1 MEKFDMKKIFV
12 VILLIVGLTNS
23 IAQNKEKE
31 SSPETSINIYT
42 KIELKSFIG
51 VSPVFGENKI
61 YTCEKPGIVTC
72 FDTTGNVV
80 WRHDLPS
87 EIVTGPLVTDGQI
100 AIGTANG
107 EIISLTAHTGE
118 QIQSLG
124 IDDTLTTDLVAM
136 QYEGDKELFLPKQ
149 SPSKTAILFGTSSGT
164 IYSLDLETLQEYWR
178 NNDSHG
184 KIIHP
189 PLVIQNKVLFAG
201 SDGYLYSI
209 DARNG
214 LLNWRWKETETTD
227 FSDAKIVCDGEKVFA
242 VTKDSQ
248 LYCLDLL
255 LGKLIWKSEKNK
267 ILSSTTLSNDKKNLF
282 AKTDDKRFL
291 VFSVDR
297 GIITRQLKRG
307 DPFDSLRTQTISYKD
322 KIYFTNNGSIFALD
336 KKFKE
341 EKIFDSGETGITTFL
356 QISNNKFLASTPSG
370 TILIFGIR

>member
-1 MEKFDMKKIFV
+1 MKKLLVI
-12 VILLIVGLTNS
+12 ILLLVGLTNS

-31 SSPETSINIYT
+31 SAPETSIDIYT

-51 VSPVFGENKI
+51 VSHFLWENKI
-61 YTCEKPGIVTC
+61 FTCEKPGVVTC

-80 WRHDLPS
+80 WRHNMPS

-100 AIGTANG
+100 AIGTVNG
-107 EIISLTAHTGE
+107 EIVSLIAHTGE

-124 IDDTLTTDLVAM
+124 IDDTLTTDLTAM

-149 SPSKTAILFGTSSGT
+149 SPSKTAILFGTSSGI
-164 IYSLDLETLQEYWR
+164 IYCLDLETLQEYWR

-184 KIIHP
+184 KIIYP

-227 FSDAKIVCDGEKVFA
+227 FSEAKIVCDGEKVFA

-248 LYCLDLL
+248 LYCIDLL
-255 LGKLIWKSEKNK
+255 LGKLIWKSEKIK
-267 ILSSTTLSNDKKNLF
+267 FFPSIALSNDRKNLF

-291 VFSVDR
+291 VISTEK
-297 GIITRQLKRG
+297 GIVTRQLKRG
-307 DPFDSLRTQTISYKD
+307 DSFDSSRIQPVSYKD
-322 KIYFTNNGSIFALD
+322 KIYYTNNGSIFALD

-341 EKIFDSGETGITTFL
+341 EKIFDFGETSITTFL
-356 QISNNKFLASTPSG
+356 LISNDRFLTATSSG